1 MTCQSYGLVQNIE
14 IYDIHHKCDI
24 NFHPVFLY
32 WKCKQY
38 LEFEFC

>member
-1 MTCQSYGLVQNIE
+1 MTCQSYGLIQNIE
-14 IYDIHHKCDI
+14 IYDINHKCDI
-24 NFHPVFLY
+24 HLFLY